1 MCKEIIMK
9 KGFLVCFSILFVV
22 SGLAQAQEPE
32 LHGAFNVTYQSKYVW
47 RGFDIF
53 DDKSGVQA
61 SVDLDLFGTG
71 FGASVMAHRANSSG
85 FENGERWDYTLYYA
99 NQLFQGENYAT
110 NYRLDYVW
118 YNYPDN
124 PTKGSMT
131 APNASLQELN
141 AVLSWPNICPGGI
154 VPTYI
159 LVKMWPLRSG
169 SFSGSRSKW
178 LTKAG
183 VPGFGGSAS
192 GWAHIFMLDYSF
204 TIAGL
209 IPEIPEHVINLHSEV
224 VYNDGVGPAGQKVD
238 HDWSNAVFG
247 ASTDINIAENLILTP
262 AVYYQITMDNSVN
275 PDQDETWVTLG
286 ATYKF

>member
-1 MCKEIIMK
+1 MK
-9 KGFLVCFSILFVV
+9 NGFLVCSSILFVMA
-22 SGLAQAQEPE
+22 GLAQAQESE
-32 LHGAFNVTYQSKYVW
+32 LHGAFNLTYQSKYVW

-71 FGASVMAHRANSSG
+71 FGASVMAHRANSG
-85 FENGERWDYTLYYA
+85 EFENGERWDYTIYYA
-99 NQLFQGENYAT
+99 NQLFPGENYVT
-110 NYRLDYVW
+110 NYRFDYVW

-124 PTKGSMT
+124 PTKGDNLPF

-141 AVLSWPNICPGGI
+141 LILSWPNICPSGI

-169 SFSGSRSKW
+169 SYSGSRSSIAFP
-178 LTKAG
+178 AG
-183 VPGFGGSAS
+183 MNGTAS

-209 IPEIPEHVINLHSEV
+209 IPEIPEHVINLHSEL

-238 HDWSNAVFG
+238 HDWSNVVFG
-247 ASTDINIAENLILTP
+247 ASTDLELAENLILTP
-262 AVYYQITMDNSVN
+262 AVYHQITMDKSVN
-275 PDQDETWVTLG
+275 DDKDETWVTLG